1 MIKHQAAL
9 NIVWLKRDL
18 RLSDH
23 LPLHFAEQD
32 NSNYLII
39 YIFDTHLIKH
49 PDCSL
54 RHLQFAYHSILE
66 LNKRLQLKGRSISVF
81 HGQSIE
87 IFNYLIENYNI
98 KKIFS
103 YQESGIQKSW
113 DRDKEIKQLSKNKS
127 INWIQYPT
135 DGIVRGSK
143 NRKGWDKNWYQHAHS
158 PIISNTFTTSNL
170 KIAATRFDFHISQI
184 PGIDKYPDSFQPA
197 GEQYAHKYLD
207 SFIKVRSK
215 RYNYDIS
222 KPMESRVSCGR
233 ISTYLSWGNISL
245 RQSYQKVIK
254 SKEYLENKKQFRS
267 FLARLKWRSHF
278 IQKFE
283 VACEYEST
291 CINSAFE
298 TLNYK
303 FNINH
308 LEAWKKGETGFPI
321 VDACMKC
328 LIETGWLN
336 FRMRAMLVSFLSHH
350 LQINWKDGVYHMANL
365 FLDFEPGIHYTQF
378 QMQAGV
384 TGINTIRVYNP
395 LKQSKEKDPSG
406 LFIKQWL
413 PELNHLSPEFI
424 HEPWKLT
431 LIDLNGHQLPDIYH
445 QPIINTSLKRTQ
457 TVKELYR
464 LKKTQAAKK
473 ESNRILK
480 IHVRNS
486 N

>member
-1 MIKHQAAL
+1 
-9 NIVWLKRDL
+9 
-18 RLSDH
+18 
-23 LPLHFAEQD
+23 
-32 NSNYLII
+32 
-39 YIFDTHLIKH
+39 
-49 PDCSL
+49 
-54 RHLQFAYHSILE
+54 
-66 LNKRLQLKGRSISVF
+66 
-81 HGQSIE
+81 
-87 IFNYLIENYNI
+87 
-98 KKIFS
+98 
-103 YQESGIQKSW
+103 
-113 DRDKEIKQLSKNKS
+113 
-127 INWIQYPT
+127 
-135 DGIVRGSK
+135 
-143 NRKGWDKNWYQHAHS
+143 
-158 PIISNTFTTSNL
+158 
-170 KIAATRFDFHISQI
+170 
-184 PGIDKYPDSFQPA
+184 
-197 GEQYAHKYLD
+197 
-207 SFIKVRSK
+207 
-215 RYNYDIS
+215 
-222 KPMESRVSCGR
+222 MESRVSCGR

-298 TLNYK
+298 TLDYK

-365 FLDFEPGIHYTQF
+365 FLDFEPGILLHPIPN
-378 QMQAGV
+378 ASGV

-406 LFIKQWL
+406 CLFIRRWL

-445 QPIINTSLKRTQ
+445 QPIINTSLKNTNCQ
-457 TVKELYR
+457 GIISSQKNTSC
-464 LKKTQAAKK
+464 KKRV
-473 ESNRILK
+473 E
-480 IHVRNS
+480 
-486 N
+486 